1 MRVKCNRLISQTTLQ
16 ELENSPWVTLDK
28 KYLVLALV
36 IGPRVGISIYIN
48 TEHYNE
54 PGFFS
59 ITGFEMI
66 SQNIPSS
73 WTTVVENINGDK
85 VITMLP
91 RSWNYETFFEEV
103 EDGNLKA
110 VELFNHEA
118 EKMYREEGL
127 V

>member
-1 MRVKCNRLISQTTLQ
+1 MRVKCNRLISQGTLQ
-16 ELENSPWVTLDK
+16 DIKNSPWVTLDK
-28 KYLVLALV
+28 EYVVFALV
-36 IGPRVGISIYIN
+36 IEPRRGVHIFIS
-48 TEHYNE
+48 TEHYHE

-73 WTTVVENINGDK
+73 WITVVENINGDK

-110 VELFNHEA
+110 VELFNLEA
-118 EKMYREEGL
+118 KKMYREEGL